1 MRHGKGKF
9 FYKAGGVYDGQ
20 WECGKINGLG
30 TLYYAS
36 GDIAYHGQWKDEMFN
51 GRGVIYNDNP
61 EMNEDF
67 DYTDFTNL

>member
-1 MRHGKGKF
+1 M
-9 FYKAGGVYDGQ
+9 YDGQ
-20 WECGKINGLG
+20 WENGKINGIG

-61 EMNEDF
+61 
-67 DYTDFTNL
+67 